1 MTNTQ
6 MIFAILLPTLT
17 ALCGIV
23 AVLVGIMVNSGRFNS
38 MDARLLR
45 LESGQSELHT
55 DLALLK
61 SDVALLKSDV
71 ALLKP
76 QLGEK

>member
-17 ALCGIV
+17 ALAGVV

-38 MDARLLR
+38 MDSRLMR
-45 LESGQSELHT
+45 LETGQTELHT

-61 SDVALLKSDV
+61 SDVGLLKSDV
-71 ALLKP
+71 AQLKSR
-76 QLGEK
+76 LAEK